1 MNKSKLSVR
10 QMCVLA
16 LFLAIEII
24 MYLTPIGYLRI
35 NALSVTL
42 MHVPVII
49 LASTMGPAAG
59 AFLGFVFGCTSVIG
73 ATMTPGITSFV
84 FSPFITVGGISG
96 NFFSLVIA
104 LVPRILLGVIAGY
117 VFKFAKKYATNTP
130 VAAGIAAA
138 VATVC
143 HTIMVL
149 GLIVILFGPQYS
161 QALGISQ
168 AALNGVMAG
177 VIGTNMIPEVIVA
190 VVSNMALATALS
202 SRYVGIAQ
210 QA

>member
-96 NFFSLVIA
+96 NFFSLV
-104 LVPRILLGVIAGY
+104 PRILLGVIAGY
-117 VFKFAKKYATNTP
+117 VFKFAKKYAKNTP

>member
-1 MNKSKLSVR
+1 MYEGIHLISYIVFLKETKVGGNMNKSKLSVR

-117 VFKFAKKYATNTP
+117 VFKFAKKYAKNTP

-138 VATVC
+138 VRPPADDRHHFPRVGTGRTVR
-143 HTIMVL
+143 
-149 GLIVILFGPQYS
+149 
-161 QALGISQ
+161 
-168 AALNGVMAG
+168 
-177 VIGTNMIPEVIVA
+177 GTASGGKKRKRQPCD
-190 VVSNMALATALS
+190 LPL
-202 SRYVGIAQ
+202 
-210 QA
+210 

>member
-117 VFKFAKKYATNTP
+117 VFKFAKKYAKNTP

-138 VATVC
+138 APPCTSPPICPTSSRSVTAS
-143 HTIMVL
+143 
-149 GLIVILFGPQYS
+149 PS
-161 QALGISQ
+161 
-168 AALNGVMAG
+168 
-177 VIGTNMIPEVIVA
+177 
-190 VVSNMALATALS
+190 ATAPAM
-202 SRYVGIAQ
+202 RCWRWRPA
-210 QA
+210 

>member
-59 AFLGFVFGCTSVIG
+59 VVFLVS
-73 ATMTPGITSFV
+73 SL
-84 FSPFITVGGISG
+84 GGG
-96 NFFSLVIA
+96 GRGGRGGGGGGLLVMY
-104 LVPRILLGVIAGY
+104 LNLRKNTQRILQSLQVLQQLLRQ
-117 VFKFAKKYATNTP
+117 YAT
-130 VAAGIAAA
+130 
-138 VATVC
+138 
-143 HTIMVL
+143 
-149 GLIVILFGPQYS
+149 QSWY
-161 QALGISQ
+161 
-168 AALNGVMAG
+168 
-177 VIGTNMIPEVIVA
+177 
-190 VVSNMALATALS
+190 
-202 SRYVGIAQ
+202 
-210 QA
+210 

>member
-73 ATMTPGITSFV
+73 ATMTH
-84 FSPFITVGGISG
+84 
-96 NFFSLVIA
+96 LE
-104 LVPRILLGVIAGY
+104 
-117 VFKFAKKYATNTP
+117 
-130 VAAGIAAA
+130 
-138 VATVC
+138 
-143 HTIMVL
+143 
-149 GLIVILFGPQYS
+149 S
-161 QALGISQ
+161 QALSSLHLSQ
-168 AALNGVMAG
+168 L
-177 VIGTNMIPEVIVA
+177 
-190 VVSNMALATALS
+190 VVFLVTSL
-202 SRYVGIAQ
+202 V
-210 QA
+210 

>member
-96 NFFSLVIA
+96 NFTPGTPEYGVYEYKRGYGGFVIEYIGEFDLIINKPYYLA
-104 LVPRILLGVIAGY
+104 YKYGLELYRTFRKIVYKI
-117 VFKFAKKYATNTP
+117 KKN
-130 VAAGIAAA
+130 
-138 VATVC
+138 
-143 HTIMVL
+143 
-149 GLIVILFGPQYS
+149 
-161 QALGISQ
+161 
-168 AALNGVMAG
+168 
-177 VIGTNMIPEVIVA
+177 
-190 VVSNMALATALS
+190 
-202 SRYVGIAQ
+202 
-210 QA
+210 

>member
-84 FSPFITVGGISG
+84 FSPFITVAG

-117 VFKFAKKYATNTP
+117 VFKFAKKYAKNTP

>member
-73 ATMTPGITSFV
+73 ATMTPITSFV
-84 FSPFITVGGISG
+84 FSPFVTVGGISG

-117 VFKFAKKYATNTP
+117 VFKFTKNMRK
-130 VAAGIAAA
+130 ILQLLQ
-138 VATVC
+138 
-143 HTIMVL
+143 VL
-149 GLIVILFGPQYS
+149 PLQ
-161 QALGISQ
+161 
-168 AALNGVMAG
+168 
-177 VIGTNMIPEVIVA
+177 
-190 VVSNMALATALS
+190 
-202 SRYVGIAQ
+202 
-210 QA
+210 

>member
-117 VFKFAKKYATNTP
+117 VFKFAKKYAKNTP
-130 VAAGIAAA
+130 IAAGIAAA

-149 GLIVILFGPQYS
+149 GLIGPQYS

>member
-10 QMCVLA
+10 QMCLLA

-49 LASTMGPAAG
+49 LASTMGPTAG
-59 AFLGFVFGCTSVIG
+59 AFFVFGCTSVIG

-117 VFKFAKKYATNTP
+117 VFKFAKKYAKNTP

-149 GLIVILFGPQYS
+149 GMIVILFGPQYS

>member
-49 LASTMGPAAG
+49 LASTMGPEAG

-117 VFKFAKKYATNTP
+117 VFKNTQRIRQSLQVLQPLLRQYAT
-130 VAAGIAAA
+130 
-138 VATVC
+138 
-143 HTIMVL
+143 
-149 GLIVILFGPQYS
+149 QSWY
-161 QALGISQ
+161 
-168 AALNGVMAG
+168 
-177 VIGTNMIPEVIVA
+177 
-190 VVSNMALATALS
+190 
-202 SRYVGIAQ
+202 
-210 QA
+210 

>member
-42 MHVPVII
+42 MHVPVI
-49 LASTMGPAAG
+49 
-59 AFLGFVFGCTSVIG
+59 FLGFVFGCTSVIG

-117 VFKFAKKYATNTP
+117 VFKFAKKYAKNTP

-202 SRYVGIAQ
+202 SRYVGIA
-210 QA
+210 

>member
-73 ATMTPGITSFV
+73 ITSFV

-117 VFKFAKKYATNTP
+117 VFKFAKKYAKNTP

-202 SRYVGIAQ
+202 SRYVGIA
-210 QA
+210 

>member
-96 NFFSLVIA
+96 NFYFIRCYRRLCIPFCEKIRKEYASRCRYCSRCCDSMPYNHGI
-104 LVPRILLGVIAGY
+104 RIDRY
-117 VFKFAKKYATNTP
+117 
-130 VAAGIAAA
+130 
-138 VATVC
+138 
-143 HTIMVL
+143 
-149 GLIVILFGPQYS
+149 LIRSSILTSF
-161 QALGISQ
+161 
-168 AALNGVMAG
+168 
-177 VIGTNMIPEVIVA
+177 
-190 VVSNMALATALS
+190 
-202 SRYVGIAQ
+202 RH
-210 QA
+210 

>member
-1 MNKSKLSVR
+1 
-10 QMCVLA
+10 MCVLA

-117 VFKFAKKYATNTP
+117 VFKFAKKIRKEY
-130 VAAGIAAA
+130 
-138 VATVC
+138 
-143 HTIMVL
+143 
-149 GLIVILFGPQYS
+149 
-161 QALGISQ
+161 
-168 AALNGVMAG
+168 
-177 VIGTNMIPEVIVA
+177 
-190 VVSNMALATALS
+190 S
-202 SRYVGIAQ
+202 SRCRYCSSCCDSMPHNHGIRIDRYLIRSSILTSFRH
-210 QA
+210 

>member
-1 MNKSKLSVR
+1 
-10 QMCVLA
+10 
-16 LFLAIEII
+16 
-24 MYLTPIGYLRI
+24 
-35 NALSVTL
+35 

-117 VFKFAKKYATNTP
+117 VFKFAKKYAKNTP

-202 SRYVGIAQ
+202 SRYIGIAQ